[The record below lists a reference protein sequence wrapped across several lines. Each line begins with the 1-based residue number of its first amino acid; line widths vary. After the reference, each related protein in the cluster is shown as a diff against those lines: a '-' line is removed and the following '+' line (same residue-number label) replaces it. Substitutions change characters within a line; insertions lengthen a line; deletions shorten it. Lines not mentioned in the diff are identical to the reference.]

1 MSVIDNLLSDDEW
14 STAQLKTEGKVVTI
28 EAIQESGTTVPSYV
42 AIDDVFFTEGNKCNV
57 EPPEANVDQ
66 DCENMERCNDGGNI
80 TLKFKCLKTN
90 VTRMLQIGAAV

>member
-1 MSVIDNLLSDDEW
+1 MSLIDFLLSDDEW

-28 EAIQESGTTVPSYV
+28 EAIQESGTTEPSYV

-57 EPPEANVDQ
+57 EPPEANVGQ

-80 TLKFKCLKTN
+80 TFKFECLKTN